1 MKFFGLVNGF
11 IKIFNKFLNH
21 LILTNLKKVLQN
33 KVLKCWNLFYETVFC
48 GAVIKSKKQKALKK
62 QTKLFPIKCTISAYT
77 LKNYNIKK
85 DNYTE
90 TYAINTRNM
99 RKIKS
104 KPCVLTMEHVR
115 NYPEKLANILK
126 VKTFQQVALLL
137 SAK

>member
-1 MKFFGLVNGF
+1 M
-11 IKIFNKFLNH
+11 
-21 LILTNLKKVLQN
+21 LKPFYGAVL
-33 KVLKCWNLFYETVFC
+33 C
-48 GAVIKSKKQKALKK
+48 GAVIKSKKLKALKK

-99 RKIKS
+99 RK
-104 KPCVLTMEHVR
+104 PCVLTMEHVR
-115 NYPEKLANILK
+115 NYPEKLANIIK